1 MIEWMQTDEFQIQL
15 LNCLIDEAIEEN
27 DFVSCTVYLE
37 RLDEIKKRISATNP
51 PASLIESQFL
61 YDISDIM

>member
-1 MIEWMQTDEFQIQL
+1 MSNIDPTNSMIEWMQTDEFQIQL

-37 RLDEIKKRISATNP
+37 RLDEIKKRNS
-51 PASLIESQFL
+51 PAHPSTSSIE
-61 YDISDIM
+61 